1 MHNIIGEVTL
11 HIMPN
16 PFTARWTA
24 KGSGLCLAHWELFYL
39 GQQLEIDLERKQNDM
54 GTYAIYSFIF
64 PDDDIYAEGLPE
76 DAWIIENKDWL
87 TSLFTTYNI
96 PSDETHLRLFYQA
109 VNRNDWRCG
118 SCGGCI

>member
-1 MHNIIGEVTL
+1 MT
-11 HIMPN
+11 N

-24 KGSGLCLAHWELFYL
+24 KGSSLCLGHWEIFYL
-39 GQQLEIDLERKQNDM
+39 GQQLEIDSERNKNDM
-54 GTYAIYSFIF
+54 GTNAIYSFVF
-64 PDDDIYAEGLPE
+64 PDDDIYAEGLAE
-76 DAWIIENKDWL
+76 DEWIIENKDWL

-109 VNRNDWRCG
+109 VNRDDWRCG